1 MEVLPK
7 ASAVASKHVPREQKH
22 FLRVL
27 AEVMAKMACQG
38 QKLFRVFV
46 LPDCGEKCSSL
57 PVSVMENMEVGA
69 AVDVVGGD
77 S

>member
-1 MEVLPK
+1 M
-7 ASAVASKHVPREQKH
+7 
-22 FLRVL
+22 
-27 AEVMAKMACQG
+27 
-38 QKLFRVFV
+38 